1 MTGINRA
8 NPRNE
13 RDAQDAVRL
22 EASQRG
28 VRLWRNNV
36 GAVTTEDGRHIRYG
50 LANDSSRMNAEVKS
64 ADLIGITP
72 VVVTADMVGQ
82 TIGVF
87 TSIEVKGPNWTPGQA
102 DARTKAQRHWQ
113 QLVRALGGIARF
125 SKGKFDDNY

>member
-1 MTGINRA
+1 MKQPHAENH
-8 NPRNE
+8 RNE

-36 GAVTTEDGRHIRYG
+36 GAVTTDDGRHVRFG
-50 LANDSSRMNAEVKS
+50 LANDSSRMNAMVKS

-72 VVVTADMVGQ
+72 VVITPDMVGK

-87 TSIEVKGPNWTPGQA
+87 TSIEVKGPRWLPGQT
-102 DARTKAQRHWQ
+102 DTRTLAQRHWQ
-113 QLVRALGGIARF
+113 QLVRALGGIAMF
-125 SKGKFDDNY
+125 SKGKLDDDY